1 MPNSSE
7 PPDRLSEPPELPSSP
22 PDPARMHTYDQASEA
37 LAQKVIAYALERMRM
52 DPPPLDSPRSPDDLR
67 AHIGATVTPE
77 GLGGSAALQLWIDQ
91 LAPACISED
100 HPRALSF
107 VPTAPTEAAT
117 IFDLVVGASSI
128 YAGSWL
134 EGAGAVYA
142 ENQALRW
149 IADLAGLPPEAG
161 GCFVSG
167 GSAGNL
173 SALVAARDAAAHA
186 RAAAGRDRP
195 RRWRIAASAEA
206 HSSIAAT
213 ARVMDIEVID
223 APTDERGRLTGAA
236 LADTLDRIER
246 DGSDRSG
253 ADGTDGLDGLFAVVA
268 TSGTTNAGMVDDLA
282 GVAAVAEA
290 RGLWFHVDG
299 AYGGAALAAPS
310 VRHHFT
316 GIERADSLVVD
327 PHKWLFTP
335 FDCAALLYR
344 QPELA
349 RRAHTQHAAY
359 LEVMQQRRR
368 ADALEW
374 DPSDFAY
381 HLTRRAR
388 GLPLWFSLAT
398 HGTDAYCEAI
408 EATLAT
414 ARAGARLIAEL
425 DHVELVMDPV
435 LSVVMFRRVGWSP
448 EDYRDW
454 SDRALADGLTL
465 TVPSAWKGETVLRFC
480 IVNPRT
486 TVDDLAAI
494 LESMR

>member
-1 MPNSSE
+1 MPN
-7 PPDRLSEPPELPSSP
+7 PSSH
-22 PDPARMHTYDQASEA
+22 PDPARMHTYTATTDA
-37 LAQKVIAYALERMRM
+37 LARQVIDYALERMRM
-52 DPPPLDSPRSPDDLR
+52 DPPPLDAPRSPAEL
-67 AHIGATVTPE
+67 GATVGATITSE
-77 GLGGSAALQLWIDQ
+77 GMGGPDALRLWIDQ

-149 IADLAGLPPEAG
+149 IADLAGLPAEAG

-173 SALVAARDAAAHA
+173 SALVAARDAASHA
-186 RAAAGRDRP
+186 RAAAGLDRP

-206 HSSIAAT
+206 HSSIAST
-213 ARVMDIEVID
+213 AKVMDIEVVEV
-223 APTDERGRLTGAA
+223 PTDERGRLTGAA
-236 LADTLDRIER
+236 LASTL
-246 DGSDRSG
+246 
-253 ADGTDGLDGLFAVVA
+253 ADLGDDELDGLFAVVA
-268 TSGTTNAGMVDDLA
+268 SGGTTNAGMIDDLA

-290 RGLWFHVDG
+290 RNLWFHVDG

-310 VRHHFT
+310 VRDQFA
-316 GIERADSLVVD
+316 GIEQADSLVVD

-344 QPELA
+344 HPELA

-359 LEVMQQRRR
+359 LEVMQQRR
-368 ADALEW
+368 AVDAQEW

-398 HGTDAYCEAI
+398 HGTDAYRDAI

-414 ARAGARLIAEL
+414 ARAAARLIDEL

-435 LSVVMFRRVGWSP
+435 LSVVMFRRVGWAA
-448 EDYRDW
+448 EDYRTW
-454 SDRALADGLTL
+454 SDQALADGLTL
-465 TVPSAWKGETVLRFC
+465 TVPSSWRNETVLRFC

-486 TVDDLAAI
+486 TVEDLATI
-494 LESMR
+494 VDTMH

>member
-1 MPNSSE
+1 MPN
-7 PPDRLSEPPELPSSP
+7 PAPS
-22 PDPARMHTYDQASEA
+22 PDPARMHTYTATTDA
-37 LAQKVIAYALERMRM
+37 LAHEVIAYALDRMRM
-52 DPPPLDSPRSPDDLR
+52 DPPPLDAPRSPAELR
-67 AHIGATVTPE
+67 AQVGATITPE
-77 GLGGSAALQLWIDQ
+77 GMGGPAALALWVDQ

-149 IADLAGLPPEAG
+149 IADLAGLPTEAG

-173 SALVAARDAAAHA
+173 SALVAARDAASHL
-186 RAAAGRDRP
+186 RTEAGLERP

-206 HSSIAAT
+206 HSSIAST
-213 ARVMDIEVID
+213 AKVMDAEVID
-223 APTDERGRLTGAA
+223 VPTDERGRLTGAA
-236 LADTLDRIER
+236 LATTLAEVER
-246 DGSDRSG
+246 DHP
-253 ADGTDGLDGLFAVVA
+253 DGLDGLFAVVA
-268 TSGTTNAGMVDDLA
+268 TSGTTNAGMIDDLA

-290 RGLWFHVDG
+290 REVWFHVDG

-310 VRHHFT
+310 VRDRFA

-359 LEVMQQRRR
+359 LEVMQQRRVV
-368 ADALEW
+368 DAQEW

-398 HGTDAYCEAI
+398 HGTDAYRDAI

-414 ARAGARLIAEL
+414 ARAAASMITEL

-435 LSVVMFRRVGWSP
+435 LSVVMFRRVGWEP
-448 EDYRDW
+448 ADYQAW
-454 SDRALADGLTL
+454 SDTALADGLTL
-465 TVPSAWKGETVLRFC
+465 TVPSAWRGQTVLRFC

-486 TVDDLAAI
+486 TVGDLATI
-494 LESMR
+494 LDTMR

>member
-1 MPNSSE
+1 MADPADLT
-7 PPDRLSEPPELPSSP
+7 PPSPER
-22 PDPARMHTYDQASEA
+22 DPARMHTFNAATDQ
-37 LAQKVIAYALERMRM
+37 LAGQVIDYALERMRM
-52 DPPPLDSPRSPDDLR
+52 DPPPLDAPRTPADL
-67 AHIGATVTPE
+67 ATSIGSTITPE
-77 GLGGSAALQLWIDQ
+77 GMGGTAALALWVDE

-149 IADLAGLPPEAG
+149 IADLAGLPAEAG

-173 SALVAARDAAAHA
+173 SALVTGRDQAAHA
-186 RAAAGRDRP
+186 RTEAGLDRP
-195 RRWRIAASAEA
+195 RRWRMAASAEA
-206 HSSIAAT
+206 HSSIAST
-213 ARVMDIEVID
+213 AKVMDIEVID
-223 APTDERGRLTGAA
+223 VPTDDRGRLTGPA
-236 LADTLDRIER
+236 LAATLAAVE
-246 DGSDRSG
+246 GEHP
-253 ADGTDGLDGLFAVVA
+253 DGLDGVFAVVA
-268 TSGTTNAGMVDDLA
+268 TGGTTNAGMIDDLE
-282 GVAAVAEA
+282 GVADQAAR
-290 RGLWFHVDG
+290 RGLWFHIDG

-310 VRHHFT
+310 VRAQFR

-344 QPELA
+344 QPEVA

-359 LEVMQQRRR
+359 LEVMQERRV
-368 ADALEW
+368 ADAQEW

-398 HGTDAYCEAI
+398 HGTDAYREAI
-408 EATLAT
+408 EATLTT
-414 ARAGARLIAEL
+414 ARQTAQLINQL
-425 DHVELVMDPV
+425 DHVELVLDPM
-435 LSVVMFRRVGWSP
+435 LSVVMFRRIGWSAQ
-448 EDYRDW
+448 EHRDW

-465 TVPSAWKGETVLRFC
+465 TVPSAWHGETVLRFC

-486 TVDDLAAI
+486 GIDDIAEI
-494 LESMR
+494 LDTMR